1 MKFLREDKKILVSFL
16 KGSGLLV
23 VIVFLVFGASYEN
36 GIFSWR
42 VPTLGFLNVHSSPFK
57 KYARMG
63 GAVFGGLCG
72 EGKGY
77 QYIEEQNSVV
87 FAVNDK
93 FGNYAFHVFDL
104 NSKKDNVFLGD
115 AIGAGAGLGM
125 SDCVVRIFDV
135 GKGKKRL
142 LIYCGD
148 EREKYDLDF
157 ERQSIE
163 SLNVAVLK

>member
-1 MKFLREDKKILVSFL
+1 MKFLRENKKLLVSFL
-16 KGSGLLV
+16 MVFGLLV
-23 VIVFLVFGASYEN
+23 VIVFLVFWARYGN

-42 VPTLGFLNVHSSPFK
+42 VPTLDFLNVHSSPFK

-63 GAVFGGLCG
+63 GAVFSGLCG

-77 QYIEEQNSVV
+77 QYIEEQNFVV
-87 FAVNDK
+87 FAVSDK

-104 NSKKDNVFLGD
+104 NSKKDDVFLGD

-125 SDCVVRIFDV
+125 SDCVVRVFDV
-135 GKGKKRL
+135 AKGKKRL

-148 EREKYDLDF
+148 ERKKYDLDF
-157 ERQSIE
+157 ERRSIE
-163 SLNVAVLK
+163 CLNVVVLK